1 MPIGSIDNTLARLQH
16 HIGIKPAES
25 QRCIVNVGGMQ
36 AQCLT

>member
-1 MPIGSIDNTLARLQH
+1 MPIGSVNNTLSWLQH
-16 HIGIKPAES
+16 HIGIEPAES